1 MFLAPL
7 SLSSLVSGH
16 YKMSKQPL
24 STMSSCP
31 GVHHTAAQRH
41 LSQLTVVKSLTHE
54 PKSHLAPSF
63 FPSVTESDPCPH
75 HTPVR
80 YALPIL

>member
-7 SLSSLVSGH
+7 SLSSLISGH

-41 LSQLTVVKSLTHE
+41 QSQLTVVKSLNNE
-54 PKSHLAPSF
+54 PESHLAPSF
-63 FPSVTESDPCPH
+63 FSQVLQSLTH
-75 HTPVR
+75 VLTTP
-80 YALPIL
+80 L